1 MVDFDGALVYLG
13 AFGKYQKLIYCLTCV
28 LTLPVSMHMLAMTFL
43 DAKVAFHCNVPEI
56 RHAEPGTENYS
67 CALNYSIPWE
77 QDRET
82 KKWKLSGCER
92 YSVVNSSLATAKCP
106 FDVINATALGYFNGT
121 NTSSCNHGYWYDT
134 SQYHSSI
141 FTEFD
146 LVCGSSELNQFA
158 QSMFMVGVLLG
169 AVGSGQLSDIVGRK
183 KTFFLGILMQLI
195 FGVAVAFSPNYTL
208 FVVFRA
214 FVGASASAV
223 FLPCFVIG
231 TELVAPSMRT
241 WAGTIGEIFFAIG
254 YMLLAL
260 IAYFI
265 RDWRTLQLVISVPNA
280 VFLFAYPLVIE
291 SPRWLL
297 SKGRDEEV
305 AAIMRR
311 AAKVNGVTLP
321 DEVFT
326 TKKVDNE
333 KPKDERIY
341 TVIDL
346 VRTPNMAKKSLL
358 IFFNWLVISLVYY
371 GLSLNTSNL
380 GGDDYLNFFI
390 SGVVEIPA
398 YISSVYIADWFG
410 RPKTHAAYMIIGA
423 VGCIICPFL
432 TAPYLPES
440 LNALSITLA
449 MIGKF
454 GLTAGFNIIYLFTAE
469 LYPTM
474 VRNVGVGASSMF
486 ARVGGIISPYVELSK
501 SVWGPLPYII
511 FGALSFLAAL
521 AALLLPETLGAE
533 LPVTLEDGENFGN
546 GKTQQRVKESTKV
559 PTDEGRLGSSFLDA
573 EVDYHCAV
581 PESRAAERLP
591 NETECVWNYSIP
603 WERSTEGGT
612 WRYTQCSRYTVT
624 AYELGNLSCPYD
636 ALNITRNDTRPTKGC
651 DGGYWY
657 DTSQYKS
664 SIFME
669 ASHPLTYVIYLFN
682 LVCERSTLNSL
693 SQSIYMAGVL
703 VGAIGFGQLSDLIGR
718 KKTLFISLLLML
730 VFGVVVA
737 FSPEY
742 ITFVIMRFIVGASV
756 SGVFLSAFVIG
767 TELTGRED
775 RTWTGTLPHISF
787 AIGYMLYALMAW
799 GIRDWRQL
807 QLAMALPNIILLFA
821 WPWLLSR
828 GRDEEAK
835 QILLKAAKVNKVT
848 IPDEVLEEKAHKKDV
863 KQYTAIDLIRTP
875 HLRLMNIICCY
886 NWMVVSMVYYGLSLN
901 TGSLA
906 GNIYLNF
913 FISGAVEIPAY
924 YLSWW
929 LLDIIGRLGSPVC
942 DPGDDR
948 KGSDQRGFN
957 IVFLLSAELNPTAI
971 RNVGVGAGSMF
982 ARLGG
987 VISPFVVLTNKLWL
1001 PLPFLIFGGLSIIG
1015 GVSVVILPETLGAE
1029 LPETLEEGENF
1040 GKKKKKKVYLSDIE
1054 KNGKD
1059 NQVFAAGDMA
1069 EGKVDPYGKT
1079 NGETTPL

>member
-1 MVDFDGALVYLG
+1 MVNFDASLKYIGSY
-13 AFGKYQKLIYCLTCV
+13 GKYQKITYYVVLALCLTC
-28 LTLPVSMHMLAMTFL
+28 P
-43 DAKVAFHCNVPEI
+43 FH
-56 RHAEPGTENYS
+56 
-67 CALNYSIPWE
+67 
-77 QDRET
+77 Q
-82 KKWKLSGCER
+82 
-92 YSVVNSSLATAKCP
+92 
-106 FDVINATALGYFNGT
+106 
-121 NTSSCNHGYWYDT
+121 
-134 SQYHSSI
+134 
-141 FTEFD
+141 
-146 LVCGSSELNQFA
+146 
-158 QSMFMVGVLLG
+158 
-169 AVGSGQLSDIVGRK
+169 
-183 KTFFLGILMQLI
+183 
-195 FGVAVAFSPNYTL
+195 
-208 FVVFRA
+208 
-214 FVGASASAV
+214 
-223 FLPCFVIG
+223 
-231 TELVAPSMRT
+231 
-241 WAGTIGEIFFAIG
+241 
-254 YMLLAL
+254 
-260 IAYFI
+260 
-265 RDWRTLQLVISVPNA
+265 
-280 VFLFAYPLVIE
+280 
-291 SPRWLL
+291 
-297 SKGRDEEV
+297 
-305 AAIMRR
+305 
-311 AAKVNGVTLP
+311 
-321 DEVFT
+321 
-326 TKKVDNE
+326 
-333 KPKDERIY
+333 
-341 TVIDL
+341 
-346 VRTPNMAKKSLL
+346 
-358 IFFNWLVISLVYY
+358 
-371 GLSLNTSNL
+371 
-380 GGDDYLNFFI
+380 
-390 SGVVEIPA
+390 
-398 YISSVYIADWFG
+398 
-410 RPKTHAAYMIIGA
+410 
-423 VGCIICPFL
+423 
-432 TAPYLPES
+432 
-440 LNALSITLA
+440 
-449 MIGKF
+449 
-454 GLTAGFNIIYLFTAE
+454 
-469 LYPTM
+469 
-474 VRNVGVGASSMF
+474 
-486 ARVGGIISPYVELSK
+486 
-501 SVWGPLPYII
+501 
-511 FGALSFLAAL
+511 
-521 AALLLPETLGAE
+521 
-533 LPVTLEDGENFGN
+533 
-546 GKTQQRVKESTKV
+546 
-559 PTDEGRLGSSFLDA
+559 LGSSFLDA

-612 WRYTQCSRYTVT
+612 WRYSQCSRYTVT

-669 ASHPLTYVIYLFN
+669 FN
-682 LVCERSTLNSL
+682 LVCEKSTLNSL

-821 WPWLLSR
+821 WPFVIESPRWLLSR

-929 LLDIIGRLGSPVC
+929 LLDIIGRIKCHTGFMILSGVACIVAPYLAPPYVADHLAPLSVTLAMI
-942 DPGDDR
+942 G
-948 KGSDQRGFN
+948 KAAISAGFN

-1001 PLPFLIFGGLSIIG
+1001 PLPFLIFGALSIIG

-1059 NQVFAAGDMA
+1059 NQESPISD
-1069 EGKVDPYGKT
+1069 
-1079 NGETTPL
+1079 NTPLLFQESSFIHCNIQKL